1 MDLGSVL
8 GQPMENTLILRD
20 LSFQLPK
27 KMKLLS
33 KSLDLNQKA
42 AKKQNNLYT
51 RSSLH
56 MKLLYGTTS
65 IYLYLPKELDLNVI
79 LTL

>member
-51 RSSLH
+51 RSSLQ
-56 MKLLYGTTS
+56 YETS
-65 IYLYLPKELDLNVI
+65 FMEQLASICI
-79 LTL
+79 CQRS